1 MSRLKVS
8 GHVNIMSKA
17 LTIQLSNELEEK
29 LLIQSKK
36 LNLSL
41 EELIL
46 QSLTK
51 SIKLIDSYEDDP
63 ILPLLGTLRF
73 ENSDIGKNHDNYLR
87 ENLQQELKV
96 DK

>member
-1 MSRLKVS
+1 
-8 GHVNIMSKA
+8 MSKA

-63 ILPLLGTLRF
+63 ILPLLGTLSF

>member
-1 MSRLKVS
+1 
-8 GHVNIMSKA
+8 MSKT
-17 LTIQLSNELEEK
+17 LTIQLSDELEEK

-46 QSLTK
+46 QSLAK
-51 SIKLIDSYEDDP
+51 STKLIDSYEDDP

-73 ENSDIGKNHDNYLR
+73 ENSDIGENHDHYLT
-87 ENLQQELKV
+87 ESLQQDLKIE
-96 DK
+96 K

>member
-1 MSRLKVS
+1 
-8 GHVNIMSKA
+8 MSKT
-17 LTIQLSNELEEK
+17 LTIQLSDELEEK

-46 QSLTK
+46 QSLAK
-51 SIKLIDSYEDDP
+51 STKLIDSYEDDP

-73 ENSDIGKNHDNYLR
+73 ENSDIGENHDHYLT
-87 ENLQQELKV
+87 ESLQQELKIE
-96 DK
+96 K

>member
-1 MSRLKVS
+1 
-8 GHVNIMSKA
+8 MSKT
-17 LTIQLSNELEEK
+17 LTIQISDELEEK

-46 QSLTK
+46 QSLAKSTK
-51 SIKLIDSYEDDP
+51 MIDSDENDP

-73 ENSDIGKNHDNYLR
+73 ENSDLGENHDQYLR
-87 ENLQQELKV
+87 ENLQQELKI
-96 DK
+96 DQ

>member
-1 MSRLKVS
+1 
-8 GHVNIMSKA
+8 MSKT
-17 LTIQLSNELEEK
+17 LTIQLSDELEEK

-46 QSLTK
+46 QSLAKSTK
-51 SIKLIDSYEDDP
+51 MIDSYEDDP

-73 ENSDIGKNHDNYLR
+73 ENSDIGENHDHYLT
-87 ENLQQELKV
+87 ESLQQELKIE
-96 DK
+96 K

>member
-1 MSRLKVS
+1 
-8 GHVNIMSKA
+8 MSKA
-17 LTIQLSNELEEK
+17 LTIQLTNELEEK

>member
-1 MSRLKVS
+1 
-8 GHVNIMSKA
+8 MSKT
-17 LTIQLSNELEEK
+17 LTIQLSDELEEK

-46 QSLTK
+46 QSLAK
-51 SIKLIDSYEDDP
+51 SIKLIDSYVDDP

-73 ENSDIGKNHDNYLR
+73 ENSDIGENHDHYLT
-87 ENLQQELKV
+87 ENL
-96 DK
+96 